1 MHLCFIMVEND
12 DSEVKM
18 IKIAPSILNGNMSSI
33 AATVEMLDRT
43 EADWLHLDVMD
54 GVFVPNITFG
64 PKTIADMRPLTKTFF
79 DAHLMVHDPNILL
92 EEFAQA
98 GADLITVHYESPGCI
113 HLDRV
118 IQRIHGFGKKAGVA
132 LNPAT
137 PDSVLDYILD
147 SLDLVLVM
155 SVNPGFGGQKFIP
168 YSLKKIESIAE
179 KAAKRGLKLEIEVD
193 GGVKTNN
200 AAEIINAGA
209 TVLVAGTAVVAAPD
223 PIQAVKDLKACGK

>member
-1 MHLCFIMVEND
+1 
-12 DSEVKM
+12 M
-18 IKIAPSILNGNMSSI
+18 IKIAPSILNGNMSNI
-33 AATVEMLDRT
+33 AATIEMLDRA

-64 PKTIADMRPLTKTFF
+64 PKTIADMRPLTKTFL
-79 DAHLMVHDPNILL
+79 DAHLMVRDPNILL
-92 EEFAQA
+92 EEFAKA
-98 GADLITVHYESPGCI
+98 GTDLITVHYESPGCT

-118 IQRIHGFGKKAGVA
+118 IQRIHSFGIKAGAA

-168 YSLKKIESIAE
+168 YSLRKIESIAN
-179 KAAKRGLKLEIEVD
+179 KAAKHGLQLEIEVD
-193 GGVKTNN
+193 GGIKVNN
-200 AAEIINAGA
+200 AAEVINAGA